1 MSKHLIADN
10 MNIVCFISGKSLRLA
25 AAVCLLGLI
34 LPGCSNQE
42 YKEDADNEVRGILDS
57 KWKPQHG
64 TQANSR
70 IGDVEKE
77 PNDLTFDPNYVPTG
91 VVSLAEAVALAT
103 ARNRDYQLQKE
114 NLYLTALDLT
124 LFRHN
129 FAASWFGTI
138 DAGYLNRADDGGES
152 VGAGGQLGFNQLL
165 ADGTKI
171 STSITTDWLTYLTGQ
186 SDASLGSILAGSISK
201 PLLRGAGKDIVQENL
216 TQAERNVLYQIRTFS
231 RYRKT
236 FVVSTVSA
244 YFRVL
249 QTQDRVKNA
258 ESNYQSLL
266 LSYEQAKANAEAGRL
281 AKLEADQTEQRML
294 QARDSLASAE
304 RQYQQALDAFKISLA
319 ITTDAPLQLDP
330 NALTTLSAMEVVEP
344 QFGSEDAIATALS
357 LRLDLATIKDQVDDA
372 RRKIKV
378 SENALLADL
387 NLVASSQVA
396 STPDTEAA
404 RLRFNDGAYTLG
416 AELDLPLD
424 RLAERNA
431 YRESLITLMQRQ
443 RSYASAVDNV
453 KLDVRNNYRS
463 LIENAQRYQIQK
475 ISLKLAQERVDSTT
489 LLFQAGRAQARD
501 LLDAKDSLLSAQND
515 VTSNLIDYNIAKLSF
530 YRDIEILT
538 VKPDGLW
545 QIPETL
551 TGKNY

>member
-1 MSKHLIADN
+1 

-70 IGDVEKE
+70 IGDVEIE

>member
-1 MSKHLIADN
+1 LSKHLIADN

>member
-1 MSKHLIADN
+1 MSKHLIVDN

>member
-1 MSKHLIADN
+1 
-10 MNIVCFISGKSLRLA
+10 MNILRLISSEPVWRLA
-25 AAVCLLGLI
+25 TVCLLGLC
-34 LPGCSNQE
+34 LAGCSNEQ
-42 YKEDADNEVRGILDS
+42 YKEDADNEVREILDS

-64 TQANSR
+64 TQTNSR
-70 IGDVEKE
+70 IGDVEKD
-77 PNDLTFDPNYVPTG
+77 PNDLVFDPNYVPTG

-129 FAASWFGTI
+129 FAVTWFGTFDSAYTNKSESAGDGETI
-138 DAGYLNRADDGGES
+138 DAGGQ
-152 VGAGGQLGFNQLL
+152 VGFTQLW
-165 ADGTKI
+165 ADGTEI
-171 STSITTDWLTYLTGQ
+171 STSIATDWLSYLTGNPRT
-186 SDASLGSILAGSISK
+186 SLSSVLAASVSK

-236 FVVSTVSA
+236 FVVSTVSD

-249 QTQDRVKNA
+249 QARDQVKNA
-258 ESNYQSLL
+258 ESNYGSLTL
-266 LSYEQAKANAEAGRL
+266 AYEQAKANAEAGRL
-281 AKLEADQTEQRML
+281 ARLEADQTEQRML
-294 QARDSLASAE
+294 QAKDDLASAE
-304 RQYQQALDAFKISLA
+304 RRYQQALDIFKIKLA
-319 ITTDAPLQLDP
+319 IPTNAPLQLDP
-330 NALTTLSAMEVVEP
+330 NALTTLSAMDVVEP
-344 QFGSEDAIATALS
+344 QFDNEDAIATALS

-387 NLVASSQVA
+387 NLVAGASVG

-404 RLRFNDGAYTLG
+404 RLRFNDGAYSVG

-424 RLAERNA
+424 RMAERNT

-443 RSYASAVDNV
+443 RSYADAVDNV
-453 KLDVRNNYRS
+453 KLDVRNDYRN
-463 LIENAQRYQIQK
+463 LIESAQRYQIQK
-475 ISLKLAQERVDSTT
+475 KSLELAEERVDSTR

-501 LLDAKDSLLSAQND
+501 LLDSQDSLLSAQNAT
-515 VTSNLIDYNIAKLSF
+515 TSTLIDYNIAKLSF

-551 TGKNY
+551 TEKKF

>member
-1 MSKHLIADN
+1 MSKHLIVDN

-70 IGDVEKE
+70 IGDVEIE